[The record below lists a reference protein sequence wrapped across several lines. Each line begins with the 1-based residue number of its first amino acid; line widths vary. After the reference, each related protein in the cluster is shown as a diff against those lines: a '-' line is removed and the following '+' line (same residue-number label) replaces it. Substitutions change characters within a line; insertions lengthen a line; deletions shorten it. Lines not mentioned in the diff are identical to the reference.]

1 MRQELS
7 AIAMGGLIVLDRGG
21 VVMEENRIHLK
32 WNKIKIS
39 YA

>member
-7 AIAMGGLIVLDRGG
+7 AIAMGGFIVLDRGG
-21 VVMEENRIHLK
+21 MGMEENKIYLK

-39 YA
+39 FA